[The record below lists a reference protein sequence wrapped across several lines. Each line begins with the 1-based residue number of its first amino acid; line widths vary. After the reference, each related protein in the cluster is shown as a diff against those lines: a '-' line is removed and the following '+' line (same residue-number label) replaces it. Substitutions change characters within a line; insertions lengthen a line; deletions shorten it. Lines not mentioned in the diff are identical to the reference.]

1 MAFTENFLHSDILKE
16 TDKMN
21 KPKVKREIKELALLF
36 EISQILASSMD
47 MSKSLEP
54 VLKAMADHME
64 MLRGTI
70 TLLNH
75 ETGDISIEAAHGLS
89 VSQRERGRYKLGEG
103 VTGRVIQTGRPA
115 VVQSI
120 SKEPLFLNRTG
131 ARKNL
136 RKKDISFICVPI
148 KLGNEVIG
156 ALSADRLF
164 SDRVSLQ
171 EDVRLLSIIAS
182 MIAQAVR
189 LRQSAQEDRQR
200 LVDENLL
207 LREELKERFK
217 PSNIIGESKAMENVY
232 RLIAQVS
239 KADTTVLLRGESG
252 VGKELVA
259 HAIHY
264 NSPRSSRPLIMVNC
278 AALPETLIESELFGH
293 EKGAFT
299 GAVFTRKGRFELAN
313 GGTIF
318 LDEIGDL
325 SPTIQVKLLRVLQEK
340 EFERIGSATTIKIDV
355 RIIAATNRNLE
366 ELILQGAFRQ
376 DLYYRL
382 NVFPIFIPPLRER
395 RTDIPLLLDF
405 FVKKYSS
412 AHKKP
417 IHSISTSAMDLLMNY
432 HWPGNVREMENC
444 IERAVLMSND
454 GVIHGH
460 NLPLIMQP
468 VNFTGTN
475 RTGSLQAALDNLERE
490 MVIDA
495 LKSSRGNLAK
505 AARMLGIT
513 ERIMGLRVAKH
524 GVDLRQFRE

>member
-1 MAFTENFLHSDILKE
+1 MQQ
-16 TDKMN
+16 
-21 KPKVKREIKELALLF
+21 KVKREIKELSLLF
-36 EISQILASSMD
+36 EISQILARNMD
-47 MSKSLEP
+47 ISETLEP

-70 TLLNH
+70 ALLNR

-89 VSQRERGRYKLGEG
+89 VSQMERGRYKLGEG
-103 VTGRVIQTGRPA
+103 ITGRVIQTGQSA

-120 SKEPLFLNRTG
+120 SREPLFLNRTG

-148 KLGNEVIG
+148 KLGSEVIG

-164 SDRVSLQ
+164 SDRIALQ
-171 EDVRLLSIIAS
+171 EDLRLLFIIAS
-182 MIAQAVR
+182 MLAQAVR

-200 LVDENLL
+200 LLNENLRL
-207 LREELKERFK
+207 QEQLKERFK

-232 RLIAQVS
+232 GLIVQVS
-239 KADTTVLLRGESG
+239 KTDTTVLLRGESG

-264 NSPRSSRPLIMVNC
+264 NSPRSSNPFIRVNC

-313 GGTIF
+313 SGTIF

-325 SPTIQVKLLRVLQEK
+325 SPAIQVKLLRALQEK
-340 EFERIGSATTIKIDV
+340 EFERIGGAATIKVNV
-355 RIIAATNRNLE
+355 RVIAATNRNLE
-366 ELILQGAFRQ
+366 ELIVQGSFRQ
-376 DLYYRL
+376 DIYYRL
-382 NVFPIFIPPLRER
+382 NVFPIFIPSLRER
-395 RTDIPLLLDF
+395 RTDIPLLVDF

-417 IHSISTSAMDLLMNY
+417 IHSISTSAMDLLINY
-432 HWPGNVREMENC
+432 HWPGNVRELENC

-460 NLPLIMQP
+460 NLPLILQP
-468 VNFTGTN
+468 ISFTGTN
-475 RTGSLQAALDNLERE
+475 TTGSLQAALDNLERE
-490 MVIDA
+490 LIIDA
-495 LKSSRGNLAK
+495 IKSSHGNLAK
-505 AARMLGIT
+505 AARILGIT
-513 ERIMGLRVAKH
+513 ERIIGLRVAKH
-524 GVDLRQFRE
+524 GVDLKQFRTKLK